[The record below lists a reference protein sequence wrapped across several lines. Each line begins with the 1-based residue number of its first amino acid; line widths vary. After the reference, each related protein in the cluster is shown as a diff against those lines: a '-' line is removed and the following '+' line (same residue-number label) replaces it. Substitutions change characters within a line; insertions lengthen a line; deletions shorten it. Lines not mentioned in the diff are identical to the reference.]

1 MAEHGYRLVI
11 GDKNYS
17 SWSLRPWLAMKH
29 FGVPFEEEYIVLRR
43 GLETKT
49 SILGH
54 SPSGK
59 VPALKTDGFLVWDSL
74 AILEFL
80 AERHGDAGSWW
91 PEDEQARAEA
101 RAVSAEMHSGFQ
113 ALRND
118 MPMDL
123 VSTLPTPE
131 MTEPLQHNISRVVA
145 IWSGARA
152 QYGAEGPYLFGKF
165 SIADAMYAPVAT
177 RFKTFQVELSEFG
190 DDGRA
195 KEYGETILSMPEM
208 GDWLRG
214 AEAEMAERYPN
225 GV

>member
-29 FGVPFEEEYIVLRR
+29 FGIPFEEEYIVLRR
-43 GLETKT
+43 GLETKE
-49 SILGH
+49 SILDH

-80 AERHGDAGSWW
+80 AERHPDAGWW

-101 RAVSAEMHSGFQ
+101 RAVSAEMHAGFQ

-131 MTEPLQHNISRVVA
+131 ITDALQHNISRVVA
-145 IWSGARA
+145 IWRGARA
-152 QYGAEGPYLFGKF
+152 RHDDHGPYLFGRF

-177 RFKTFQVELSEFG
+177 RFKTFRVDLSQFG

-195 KEYGETILSMPEM
+195 ADYGAALLAMPEM
-208 GDWLRG
+208 AEWLRG
-214 AEAEMAERYPN
+214 AETEMAERYPE
-225 GV
+225 GA